1 MAKEIDIVVVGAGP
15 VGLFT
20 VFEAGLLGL
29 NCVLIDNLDKPGG
42 QCAELY
48 PEKPIYDIP
57 GVPFQTA
64 QEHVDALLEQIKPFN
79 YELILNER
87 VEEITEIDHK
97 DDKYWSVTTNE
108 GTKLTTKNIFI
119 AAGAGSFEPRRP
131 PNIEDPDKFINKG
144 VTYAVRSKSTYE
156 NKDVFI
162 FGGGDSAL
170 DWCVELAEK
179 AKSLSLVHRRDAFR
193 GAQHTEE
200 QMRELVAAGK
210 VKLLTPYLI
219 DSIEGSDK
227 VTGVSLKNFDTN
239 EIEHYEA
246 DELLFLFGLNKK
258 LGPILE
264 WNIDLNGKKIS
275 VNTENFQTSVEGIF
289 AVGDINDYPG
299 KLDLILS
306 GFHETTLAV
315 QEAYKRLYPGER
327 VPFGYTTSNSKLQEK
342 LGVQKVSKLELINL
356 IHKELPQIQC
366 GRCDTPGCKQY
377 AQAIVDGDPHDRCV
391 PGGEKTLKNLN
402 SILKRILRKLI
413 LNTVQQLRSKK
424 FLLLRKNVLVVK
436 NVLMH
441 ALLMQL

>member
-1 MAKEIDIVVVGAGP
+1 MMNKTDILIIGAGP

-29 NCVLIDNLDKPGG
+29 NCTLIDNLDKPGG

-79 YELILNER
+79 YDLHLSER
-87 VEEITEIDHK
+87 VDLIEEIALENESFWKVKTTE
-97 DDKYWSVTTNE
+97 DKEFIS
-108 GTKLTTKNIFI
+108 KNIFI

-131 PNIEDPDKFINKG
+131 PNIEEPDKFLGKG
-144 VTYAVRSKSTYE
+144 VEYAVRSVDKYK
-156 NKDVFI
+156 NKNVVI

-170 DWCVELAEK
+170 DWTVELSK
-179 AKSLSLVHRRDAFR
+179 VAKLVTLVHRRDAFR

-200 QMRELVAAGK
+200 QMRALVEKGK
-210 VKLLTPYLI
+210 VNLLTPYLI
-219 DSIEGSDK
+219 NSIEGNDIVES
-227 VTGVSLKNFDTN
+227 VTLKNFESN
-239 EIEHYEA
+239 EIEDYEA

-258 LGPILE
+258 LGPILD
-264 WNIDLNGKKIS
+264 WDIDLNGKKIK
-275 VNTENFQTSVEGIF
+275 VNTENYQTNKDGIF

-315 QEAYKRLYPGER
+315 QEAYKRIHPGER

-342 LGVQKVSKLELINL
+342 LGV
-356 IHKELPQIQC
+356 
-366 GRCDTPGCKQY
+366 
-377 AQAIVDGDPHDRCV
+377 
-391 PGGEKTLKNLN
+391 
-402 SILKRILRKLI
+402 
-413 LNTVQQLRSKK
+413 KK
-424 FLLLRKNVLVVK
+424 
-436 NVLMH
+436 
-441 ALLMQL
+441 

>member
-1 MAKEIDIVVVGAGP
+1 MAKEIDIIVVGAGP

-29 NCVLIDNLDKPGG
+29 NCVLIDNLNKPGG

-87 VEEITEIDHK
+87 VEEITEVDHK
-97 DDKYWSVTTNE
+97 DDKYWSVKTNE
-108 GTKLTTKNIFI
+108 GTELTTKNIFI

-219 DSIEGSDK
+219 DSIEGLDK

-239 EIEHYEA
+239 EIKHCEA

-342 LGVQKVSKLELINL
+342 LGV
-356 IHKELPQIQC
+356 
-366 GRCDTPGCKQY
+366 
-377 AQAIVDGDPHDRCV
+377 
-391 PGGEKTLKNLN
+391 
-402 SILKRILRKLI
+402 
-413 LNTVQQLRSKK
+413 KK
-424 FLLLRKNVLVVK
+424 
-436 NVLMH
+436 
-441 ALLMQL
+441 